1 MSTEFDVDYYLKFG
15 HHRDD
20 IGFVMRNILR
30 LRKSN
35 KILFAPCGIGHV
47 LNLCNNNG
55 MSAKGIDINKHL
67 IDNNLCKKHATLTSV
82 VNIPHYDN
90 EFDLVCCQDLLEHL
104 SLKDIHKAI
113 DELIRVGSDE
123 FIITI
128 TGKEE
133 RGFYDDPT
141 HTTPLSVDEWHNVF
155 KDHGLFPEAF
165 MIEYGEFVFRKETSL
180 VNSEASVAECISIN
194 SVPSSTY
201 FNTYSV
207 NIYIRENPHNLQITI
222 KNDHNGNHINMLSCE
237 EYSKNYKYELMINDC
252 DVWLINATT
261 DVIIAKYDR
270 YCDFVR

>member
-1 MSTEFDVDYYLKFG
+1 MSSEFDVNYYLKFG

-30 LRKSN
+30 LRKSS
-35 KILFAPCGIGHV
+35 KILFAPTGIGHV

-55 MSAKGIDINKHL
+55 MSAKGIDINEHL
-67 IDNNLCKKHATLTSV
+67 IDNNLCKEHATLASV
-82 VNIPHYDN
+82 LDIPHYDN

-104 SLKDIHKAI
+104 SLKDIHKSI

-133 RGFYDDPT
+133 KGFYDDPT
-141 HTTPLSVDEWHNVF
+141 HVTPLSVNEWYDVF
-155 KDHGLFPEAF
+155 KEHGLFPEAF
-165 MIEYGEFVFRKETSL
+165 MIEYGEFVFRKKISLTSSETG
-180 VNSEASVAECISIN
+180 VAECISIN

-207 NIYIRENPHNLQITI
+207 NTYIRENPHNLQVTI
-222 KNDHNGNHINMLSCE
+222 KNDRNGNHVNMLSCE
-237 EYSKNYKYELMINDC
+237 EYNKNYKYELMINDC

-261 DVIIAKYDR
+261 DVVVAKYDR